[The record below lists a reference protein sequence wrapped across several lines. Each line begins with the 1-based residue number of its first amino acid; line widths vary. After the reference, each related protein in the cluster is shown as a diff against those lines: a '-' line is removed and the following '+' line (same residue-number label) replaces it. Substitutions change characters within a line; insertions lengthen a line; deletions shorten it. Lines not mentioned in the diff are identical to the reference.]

1 MTERR
6 RFSRILYQAPAELR
20 QGDNKFS
27 SSIKD
32 LSLHGLLLTS
42 AKDNPLDINQQV
54 DVFFHIPESD
64 IVISLTAKIVD
75 ITPEIMRTSILHID
89 IDSIS
94 HLKRLVELNV
104 GDEALLH
111 REMEQLSDLG
121 EEETHL

>member
-20 QGDNKFS
+20 QGETKFS
-27 SSIKD
+27 CYIQD

-42 AKDNPLDINQQV
+42 AEDNTLDLSLPV
-54 DVFFHIPESD
+54 DIFFHIPESD
-64 IVISLTAKIVD
+64 IVISLTAHIIDINSKI
-75 ITPEIMRTSILHID
+75 IRTRIQHID

-94 HLKRLVELNV
+94 HLKRLVELNM

-111 REMEQLSDLG
+111 REIEQLSELG
-121 EEETHL
+121 EEETSL